1 MAMSSM
7 TDRIIDAAKSIKLL
21 VVSDFDGTIA
31 GFADDPTQV
40 PINTRTM
47 HALEELALLPNTF
60 VAILSGRDLDN
71 LTSLVELN
79 APIMLVGSHGAES
92 SSSPVTLSD
101 EQVTVLQRCTTA
113 LEAVAEDYPGAYV
126 ERKPFHRVFH
136 VRRMDNPKERET
148 ALARARE
155 VLSGEDVIVK
165 GGKNIIELAMLDINK
180 GTWIDAVREQLN
192 CDCVVF
198 AGDDVTDEDGFRAL
212 GDFDLGAKVGAGES
226 AAHMHLEDDL
236 EAVADM
242 FTALYEARRDYK

>member
-40 PINTRTM
+40 PINERTM

-60 VAILSGRDLDN
+60 VAILSGRDLEN

-101 EQVTVLQRCTTA
+101 EQVAVLQRCTAA
-113 LEAVAEDYPGAYV
+113 LEAVAEDFPGSYV
-126 ERKPFHRVFH
+126 EHKPFHRVFH
-136 VRRMDNPKERET
+136 VRRMNNPDQRNV

-155 VLSGEDVIVK
+155 ALAGEDVIVK
-165 GGKNIIELAMLDINK
+165 VGKNILELAMLDITK

-212 GDFDLGAKVGAGES
+212 GDYDLGVKVGPGQT
-226 AAHMHLEDDL
+226 AAHLSIDDDL
-236 EAVADM
+236 EAVAEM